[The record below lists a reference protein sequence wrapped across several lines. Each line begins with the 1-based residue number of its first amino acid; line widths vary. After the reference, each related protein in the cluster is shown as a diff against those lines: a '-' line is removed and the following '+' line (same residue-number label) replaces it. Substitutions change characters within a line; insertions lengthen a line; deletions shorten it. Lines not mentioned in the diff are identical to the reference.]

1 MFQSGS
7 YLHICWS
14 VKPRLLYFPF
24 GSKCKQLDS
33 IQKRLGPNCSI
44 SFCLLSHRS
53 CLLFWFVFPLT
64 VSACYK
70 WMSSKWFAVDFS
82 YATLNGFCAFLIF
95 FCITPVTEQEET
107 IYMKWIKLTIWA
119 VTFNGIVWWNTT
131 SYTHVCFRILAF
143 SLISECRDLLQGCK
157 VLYSS
162 SIC

>member
-1 MFQSGS
+1 MNFWLAQNITQ
-7 YLHICWS
+7 YQA
-14 VKPRLLYFPF
+14 KPTRPKLQRSFPTN
-24 GSKCKQLDS
+24 
-33 IQKRLGPNCSI
+33 PA
-44 SFCLLSHRS
+44 FCLVCLS
-53 CLLFWFVFPLT
+53 LT

-70 WMSSKWFAVDFS
+70 WMSSKWFAVEFS

-95 FCITPVTEQEET
+95 FYIIPVTEQKET
-107 IYMKWIKLTIWA
+107 KLYIKWIKLTIWA

-162 SIC
+162 